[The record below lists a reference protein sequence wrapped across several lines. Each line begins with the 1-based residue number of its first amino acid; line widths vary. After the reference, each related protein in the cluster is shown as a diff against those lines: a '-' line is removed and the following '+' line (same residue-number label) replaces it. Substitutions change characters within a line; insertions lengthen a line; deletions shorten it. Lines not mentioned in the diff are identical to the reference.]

1 MYKIKQIPE
10 DFIVDEITN
19 IKPQKSGRYIY
30 YKLKKTNY
38 TVLRALEHIAAKL
51 RIPLK
56 KIGFAGTKDKLAITT
71 QFISFDSVKKEK
83 IDNITLKDIKL
94 EFFGYGDE
102 PISLG
107 DLEANQFCI
116 IIRNMEK
123 KPKSITEL
131 PNCFGPQRF
140 SDNNTDIGKSI
151 IKKDFR
157 KAAEMIAESDNQFT
171 TTSMTYLKERPN
183 DYIGL
188 IRQLPKKLLMLY
200 IHSYQSYIWNETVRQ
215 LITKGIE
222 KDRVEIIGFATELK
236 DDEEGNIIKSIINKD
251 NISQR
256 DFIIRSMP
264 ELSSEGTQR
273 DMYIKVMKLNIS
285 APVEDDMNKGKK
297 KYKIKFILPKGS
309 YATIVIDQIAA

>member
-19 IKPQKSGRYIY
+19 IKPQESGRYIY
-30 YKLKKTNY
+30 YKLSKKNY

-56 KIGFAGTKDKLAITT
+56 RIGFAGTKDKLAITT

-94 EFFGYGDE
+94 EFFGYGDK

-107 DLEANQFCI
+107 DLGANQFCI

-157 KAAEMIAESDNQFT
+157 KAAEIIAESDNQFAAN
-171 TTSMTYLKERPN
+171 SMTYLKKRPN
-183 DYIGL
+183 DFIGL

-200 IHSYQSYIWNETVRQ
+200 IHSYQAYIWNETVRQ

-256 DFIIRSMP
+256 DFIIRSIP

-273 DMYIKVMKLNIS
+273 NMYITVMKLNIS
-285 APVEDDMNKGKK
+285 EPEDDDMNKGKK
-297 KYKIKFILPKGS
+297 KYKIKFVLPNGS